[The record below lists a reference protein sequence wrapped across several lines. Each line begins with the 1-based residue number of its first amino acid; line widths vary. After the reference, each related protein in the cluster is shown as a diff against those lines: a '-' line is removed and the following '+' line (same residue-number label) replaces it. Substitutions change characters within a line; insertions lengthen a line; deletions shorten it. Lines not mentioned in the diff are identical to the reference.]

1 MGKNRQKLTLQV
13 NRSMVQVKARILAP
27 PRILYGRNM
36 DARAAE
42 GSWNLRGKT
51 VRIQLAAS
59 QLRTIS

>member
-1 MGKNRQKLTLQV
+1 
-13 NRSMVQVKARILAP
+13 MVQVKARILAP

-51 VRIQLAAS
+51 VRIQLATS
-59 QLRTIS
+59 QVRTRS